1 MCSSSIP
8 TKSNVAVG
16 IMRKRGS
23 ALICDAWKETLS
35 MAGCM
40 LSEMSTSKSGIKT
53 NSSAAGDVEFT
64 CKDEFAAPNLINSL
78 EIKWDDMINFLL

>member
-8 TKSNVAVG
+8 TKSNAAVG

-23 ALICDAWKETLS
+23 ALICDAWNETLS
-35 MAGCM
+35 IAGCM

-53 NSSAAGDVEFT
+53 NSSAAGDAEFT
-64 CKDEFAAPNLINSL
+64 NLPVN
-78 EIKWDDMINFLL
+78 MNLLHPI